1 MRAGGR
7 SRGFSL
13 VELMIALVVSAVV
26 IAGAL
31 ALLTSQQRTFQR
43 SAADRAV
50 QETAR
55 VALEELTSNLRMAG
69 YGIDPGFAFDFGP
82 VAAVPQDRLPA
93 GSVASVAGYDCASPV
108 ACRDSP
114 AGTPDEI
121 VFHYR
126 DPAFFRALAAAPTVT
141 GLSIAGPLPAG
152 LRRGQLLQV
161 MCFSGRMLWAYVTV
175 GADVPAT
182 TAAGTVSVPLAAGS
196 GNVFG
201 RQNGVLTDT
210 CYQTVAPPGSPA
222 TVLAAAAKI
231 YKVNRFRYFVQTYD
245 PAGNVV
251 AWGTA
256 GARPYLMLD
265 QGLLDASGA
274 PILQMVTPDVEDLQ
288 FSYLFP
294 RAPAGQQTAGDA
306 VGTPLS
312 NAATSIDLAATPPPY
327 TDPANAATRATH
339 SPANILAV
347 RVDVVVRNPDLDI
360 RLGSDQDRTLP
371 AAANRAALLGPTGY
385 RRARFETT
393 AATPNLDVRA
403 PYFPTYST
411 SSADHLN
418 VGGG

>member
-1 MRAGGR
+1 MRPGGR

-13 VELMIALVVSAVV
+13 VELMIALVVSTVV

-31 ALLTSQQRTFQR
+31 SLLTSQQRTFQR

-55 VALEELTSNLRMAG
+55 MALEELTSNLRLAG
-69 YGIDPGFAFDFGP
+69 YGIDPAFAFDFGP
-82 VAAVPQDRLPA
+82 IAAVPQDRLPA
-93 GSVASVAGYDCASPV
+93 GQVASVAGYACATPV

-114 AGTPDEI
+114 AGPPDEI

-126 DPAFFRALAAAPTVT
+126 DPAFFRALAAAPTTT
-141 GLSIAGPLPAG
+141 GLSIDGPLPAG
-152 LRRGQLLQV
+152 LRQGQILQV

-182 TAAGTVSVPLAAGS
+182 TSTATVSVPLAASS
-196 GNVFG
+196 GNTFG
-201 RQNGVLTDT
+201 LQNAVLADS
-210 CYQTVAPPGSPA
+210 CFQTVAPPGSPPA
-222 TVLAAAAKI
+222 TVAASAKV
-231 YKVNRFRYFVQTYD
+231 YKVERFRYFVQTYD

-251 AWGTA
+251 PWGTA

-265 QGLLDASGA
+265 QGLRDASGA

-288 FSYLFP
+288 LSYIFP

-306 VGTPLS
+306 VGTPLANS
-312 NAATSIDLAATPPPY
+312 ATSIDLGATPPPY
-327 TDPANAATRATH
+327 ADPAGAVTRTTH

-347 RVDVVVRNPDLDI
+347 RVEVVVRNPDPDI
-360 RLGSDQDRTLP
+360 RLSSDQDRTLP
-371 AAANRAALLGPTGY
+371 AAANRDTLLGPAGY
-385 RRARFETT
+385 RRASFETT
-393 AATPNLDVRA
+393 EATPNLDVRA
-403 PYFPTYST
+403 PYFPSYST
-411 SSADHLN
+411 SSTDRLN

>member
-1 MRAGGR
+1 MRSPGR

-43 SAADRAV
+43 SAGDRAV

-82 VAAVPQDRLPA
+82 IAAVPQDRLPT
-93 GSVASVAGYDCASPV
+93 GQVASVAGYACLNPV

-114 AGTPDEI
+114 AGPPDEI

-126 DPAFFRALAAAPTVT
+126 DPAFFRALAAAPSATSLTVD
-141 GLSIAGPLPAG
+141 GPLPDG
-152 LRRGQLLQV
+152 LRQGQLLQV
-161 MCFSGRMLWAYVTV
+161 MCFSGSMLWAYVTV

-182 TAAGTVSVPLAAGS
+182 TSTGTVSVPLAASS

-201 RQNGVLTDT
+201 AQNGVLTDG
-210 CYQTVAPPGSPA
+210 CYQTVAPPGSSA
-222 TVLAAAAKI
+222 TTLAAAAKV
-231 YKVNRFRYFVQTYD
+231 YKVERFRYFVQSYD

-251 AWGTA
+251 PWGTA

-265 QGLLDASGA
+265 QGLLDATGT
-274 PILQMVTPDVEDLQ
+274 PILAMVTPDVEDLQ

-294 RAPAGQQTAGDA
+294 RAPAGQQMAGDA

-312 NAATSIDLAATPPPY
+312 NSATSIDLAATPPPY
-327 TDPANAATRATH
+327 TDPATAATRATH

-347 RVDVVVRNPDLDI
+347 RVDVVIRNPDPDV
-360 RLGSDQDRTLP
+360 RLGSDMDRTLP
-371 AAANRAALLGPTGY
+371 AAANRDTLLGPAGY
-385 RRARFETT
+385 RRARFGTT
-393 AATPNLDVRA
+393 TATPNMDVRA

-411 SSADHLN
+411 TGADHLN